1 MERAHPNTSGFL
13 YQKFSSLVPISVSLS
28 LLHSEAKNPKSNKR
42 RRRRNFNFIFYIAT
56 WPILLGSETKQKK
69 YARMKCSI
77 SGRRREEFPL
87 MLRAMWLGIKKYDD
101 RDVDMHASMH
111 EEKRKKISMP
121 ERRENLHKYLAVEIV
136 SRGFIRLGRLAEP

>member
-1 MERAHPNTSGFL
+1 
-13 YQKFSSLVPISVSLS
+13 
-28 LLHSEAKNPKSNKR
+28 
-42 RRRRNFNFIFYIAT
+42 
-56 WPILLGSETKQKK
+56 
-69 YARMKCSI
+69 
-77 SGRRREEFPL
+77 

-136 SRGFIRLGRLAEP
+136 SRGFIRLGGWQNRKESHDNDVIKKAPNAIWNLLASFGHNYMVKRDERRWFDMQNGNFTRSTFDIFRENKSRLKDFFFIEMNFLLKKYFKLM